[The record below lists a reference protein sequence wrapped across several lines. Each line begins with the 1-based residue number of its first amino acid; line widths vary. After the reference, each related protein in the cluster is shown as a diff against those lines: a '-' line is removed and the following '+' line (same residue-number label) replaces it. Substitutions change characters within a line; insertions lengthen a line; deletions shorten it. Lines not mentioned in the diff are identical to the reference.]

1 MKLST
6 KSRYALEGLFYMAIA
21 TLDRAASIKEIAA
34 ETKISPAY
42 LEQIFFKL
50 KQFGIIRT
58 VRGARGGFLFEKPLS
73 EITVGQIIR
82 AVEGS
87 LVPVKCVESL
97 SACTSKVRGTCISRQ
112 VWVDLSDAI
121 ARVADSLTL
130 EQLREMDGKPV
141 WIVEY
146 PDWGHWELS
155 EDAEDY
161 LCDRDTD
168 LYGFMSDLDGEAGF
182 HELGWLAYP
191 YPPAH
196 IDRSKWEACD
206 HCKKA
211 CWNCN
216 HNLFAVKEMTKCDDC
231 VNQSKWEFL
240 AYQNYCPKCGRP
252 LTEEAWVE
260 LERRVMR

>member
-1 MKLST
+1 MKIEKVIKQLESIADHT
-6 KSRYALEGLFYMAIA
+6 RSMAASPDADEIWKEDSDALEFAITA
-21 TLDRAASIKEIAA
+21 LRSMQEAGE
-34 ETKISPAY
+34 
-42 LEQIFFKL
+42 
-50 KQFGIIRT
+50 
-58 VRGARGGFLFEKPLS
+58 PLS
-73 EITVGQIIR
+73 
-82 AVEGS
+82 
-87 LVPVKCVESL
+87 
-97 SACTSKVRGTCISRQ
+97 
-112 VWVDLSDAI
+112 
-121 ARVADSLTL
+121 L

-168 LYGFMSDLDGEAGF
+168 LYGFMSDLEGVAGF